1 MNKKYVDTPSI
12 VQVLGGLYKN
22 PKLLDNEEY
31 FFDISDF
38 VEEFHKILFTSIY
51 NLHALGAEEIN
62 LTTIEDYL
70 EQRPKKLATFRAYK
84 GGEYLNKLESNTQIA
99 AFDYYY
105 NRVKKMTL
113 LRAYA
118 NYGLDLKWLYDP
130 DCLDIK
136 TKQQQEDWLDNTNLS
151 DMMDEIEK
159 GITNIRLKYS
169 TGADYSLKDAG
180 DGILELIDHLKE
192 EPDIGI
198 PLFGEMFNG
207 VCMGAR
213 LGKFYLRSAATGV
226 GKALPNSTTL
236 PTPCGLKT
244 VGEIKVGDYLFDAF
258 GKPTR
263 VKAIYPQGEKEVWEI
278 TFKDG
283 RKAKCCEEHLWSF
296 CTEGQRKEQ
305 KLNRKFYTKTLKEIN
320 KMDLYQKGHGYKI
333 LVPMQKAVEYS
344 SKQYY
349 LTPYV
354 FGLLLGDGSF
364 RYSSVNKGLCFSS
377 ENEELPSIIAK
388 EMGWKY
394 KKCSKYNYSWMFE
407 DLNNN
412 EHTNVWVEEAL
423 KDFPALWQT
432 KSEMKY
438 IPRKYLEG
446 SVEQRFDL
454 LNGLLDT
461 DGSVDKEK
469 GRVSFYTTSEQ
480 LRDDVIELS
489 LSLGFKATWLKD
501 NHKKESL
508 PIYKIEIAG
517 TPEDKIKL
525 FKLKRKHDLILSW
538 YNNGKRKENN
548 LFNPIIDIKKLD
560 YSEEMT
566 CFYVDN
572 EEHLFLM
579 NDFIVTHNTR
589 SMIADVCS
597 IGCKEIFD
605 PAAQQWKVNNFS
617 EPTLYITT
625 EQELSE
631 VQTMMLA
638 FVSGVNEDCI
648 KYNRYHNPQEIERVV
663 KAGKIIK
670 ESGIKVK
677 ELPDFSLEDIENVIK
692 QAVINYDIHYCFH
705 DYIHTSIKIL
715 SEISTRAKVKNLRE
729 DNILFMI
736 SVKLKELC
744 QKYNLFIMSSTQLSN
759 DYKTASVYDQ
769 SLLRGAKSLA
779 DKVDWGGIMLQTTP
793 EDLESVKDII
803 NKGGFE
809 KPAIKMSIYK
819 NRGCKY
825 KDILLWCKEDRGTC
839 RITPMFATDYSYKIV
854 DIEKLNI
861 EVE

>member
-226 GKALPNSTTL
+226 GK
-236 PTPCGLKT
+236 
-244 VGEIKVGDYLFDAF
+244 
-258 GKPTR
+258 
-263 VKAIYPQGEKEVWEI
+263 
-278 TFKDG
+278 
-283 RKAKCCEEHLWSF
+283 
-296 CTEGQRKEQ
+296 
-305 KLNRKFYTKTLKEIN
+305 
-320 KMDLYQKGHGYKI
+320 
-333 LVPMQKAVEYS
+333 
-344 SKQYY
+344 
-349 LTPYV
+349 
-354 FGLLLGDGSF
+354 
-364 RYSSVNKGLCFSS
+364 
-377 ENEELPSIIAK
+377 
-388 EMGWKY
+388 
-394 KKCSKYNYSWMFE
+394 
-407 DLNNN
+407 
-412 EHTNVWVEEAL
+412 
-423 KDFPALWQT
+423 
-432 KSEMKY
+432 
-438 IPRKYLEG
+438 
-446 SVEQRFDL
+446 
-454 LNGLLDT
+454 
-461 DGSVDKEK
+461 
-469 GRVSFYTTSEQ
+469 
-480 LRDDVIELS
+480 
-489 LSLGFKATWLKD
+489 
-501 NHKKESL
+501 
-508 PIYKIEIAG
+508 
-517 TPEDKIKL
+517 
-525 FKLKRKHDLILSW
+525 
-538 YNNGKRKENN
+538 
-548 LFNPIIDIKKLD
+548 
-560 YSEEMT
+560 
-566 CFYVDN
+566 
-572 EEHLFLM
+572 
-579 NDFIVTHNTR
+579 TR

-597 IGCKEIFD
+597 IGCREIFD

-839 RITPMFATDYSYKIV
+839 RIIPMFATDYSYKIV

-861 EVE
+861 EVA